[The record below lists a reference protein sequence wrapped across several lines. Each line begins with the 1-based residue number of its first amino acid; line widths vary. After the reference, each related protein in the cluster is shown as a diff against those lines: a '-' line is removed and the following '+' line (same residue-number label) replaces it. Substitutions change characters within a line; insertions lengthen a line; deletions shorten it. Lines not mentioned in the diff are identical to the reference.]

1 MALYFLTIW
10 HYILSAE
17 LTKTHTDD
25 YVHWYS
31 LIEQQFIDLFIGAS
45 SNDIYSDNKKIYIK

>member
-1 MALYFLTIW
+1 LTIW